1 MSPIL
6 HRSVSAVM
14 AMEESVSGFAYM
26 VCVVCRME
34 VRCAVT
40 GLRDGYLSAG
50 NEERCVTTGQ
60 TVVKTGLGN
69 GRKEW

>member
-1 MSPIL
+1 
-6 HRSVSAVM
+6 M
-14 AMEESVSGFAYM
+14 AIEDCVSGFAYM

-34 VRCAVT
+34 VRCAAT

-50 NEERCVTTGQ
+50 NDEERFVATGQ